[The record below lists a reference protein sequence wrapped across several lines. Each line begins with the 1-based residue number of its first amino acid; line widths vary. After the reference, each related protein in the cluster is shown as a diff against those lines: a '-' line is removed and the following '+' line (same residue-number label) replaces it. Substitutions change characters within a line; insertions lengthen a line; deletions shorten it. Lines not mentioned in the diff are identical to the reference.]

1 MATEKAWFWGERTFC
16 FGGKVYTI
24 CLKGIYYLPEGY
36 MPFAQK
42 ITTFVCNLI
51 NTSPLSPSSFLEVM
65 CTRENLI
72 HVMASKPLQFTVV
85 ERKLSV
91 GKHAGKV
98 MQVAI
103 PTRRHR
109 IDFRS
114 FCERVAKS
122 TTFNRQEV
130 EAVLNYATEIAKDI
144 VADGDI
150 VDFGDLG
157 SLMPSFKSKAVE
169 LGQKF
174 NANIHIE
181 KPVVLLQPSKK
192 YFTLTDVT
200 YEQTEAVTKAAKSKP
215 KKNMPEGGTP
225 SEGNGHVGI

>member
-1 MATEKAWFWGERTFC
+1 MF
-16 FGGKVYTI
+16 
-24 CLKGIYYLPEGY
+24 P
-36 MPFAQK
+36 
-42 ITTFVCNLI
+42 
-51 NTSPLSPSSFLEVM
+51 
-65 CTRENLI
+65 RENLI
-72 HVMASKPLQFTVV
+72 HVMANKPLQFVVV

-91 GKHAGKV
+91 GKHADKV
-98 MQVAI
+98 MQIAK
-103 PTRRHR
+103 PTGRHHV
-109 IDFRS
+109 DFRN

-144 VADGDI
+144 VANGDT

-169 LGQKF
+169 KGQKF

-181 KPVVLLQPSKK
+181 KPVVLLKPSRK
-192 YFTLTDVT
+192 YFTLTDVS
-200 YEQTEAVTKAAKSKP
+200 YEQTEPKTKATKSKP
-215 KKNMPEGGTP
+215 KKNTPEGGTP